1 MELEIVL
8 TFVTGLAVG
17 VLIGGILVMR
27 FMWKAIKNIATIGTA
42 LVEESAKQQ
51 AARQQAEVFAQ
62 VFQGQDPH

>member
-27 FMWKAIKNIATIGTA
+27 FMWKAVKNIATIGTA

>member
-8 TFVTGLAVG
+8 AFVTGLAVG

-51 AARQQAEVFAQ
+51 TARQQAEVFAQ